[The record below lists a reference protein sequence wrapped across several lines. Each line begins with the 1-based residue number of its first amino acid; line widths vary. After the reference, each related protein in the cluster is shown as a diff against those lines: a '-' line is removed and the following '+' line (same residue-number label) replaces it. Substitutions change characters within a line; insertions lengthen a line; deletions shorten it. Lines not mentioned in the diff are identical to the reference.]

1 MNLRTTAYGLEVTP
15 EMLRTV
21 CPRTMGTS
29 SPLLTEI
36 MTRPLSVVHVPLH
49 MGVGGGSTGIYS
61 ALVVE
66 ATSTLF

>member
-36 MTRPLSVVHVPLH
+36 MTRHLNVVHVPLH
-49 MGVGGGSTGIYS
+49 TGVGGGSTGKYKF
-61 ALVVE
+61 LN
-66 ATSTLF
+66 LQCYQL

>member
-1 MNLRTTAYGLEVTP
+1 
-15 EMLRTV
+15 MLRTV
-21 CPRTMGTS
+21 CPHTMGTS

-49 MGVGGGSTGIYS
+49 MGVGGGFTGIYS
-61 ALVVE
+61 VLVVE

>member
-1 MNLRTTAYGLEVTP
+1 
-15 EMLRTV
+15 MLQTV

-36 MTRPLSVVHVPLH
+36 MTRHLSVVHVPLH

-66 ATSTLF
+66 ADSILL